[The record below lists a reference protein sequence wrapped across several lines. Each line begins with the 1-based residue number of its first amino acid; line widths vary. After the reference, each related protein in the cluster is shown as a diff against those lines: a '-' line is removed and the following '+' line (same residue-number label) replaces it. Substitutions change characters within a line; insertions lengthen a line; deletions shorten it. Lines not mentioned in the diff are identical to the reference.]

1 MKKSEF
7 ENIVKKRTHLINEVL
22 GKKNTEYATEEDC
35 FHNFKAAGKKES
47 ISPVAALRGMMLKHV
62 ISVDDLMS
70 LYEKDASKLKEKV
83 IEEKLGD
90 YINYLI
96 LLEGLLLENLKGV
109 TKMSTTV
116 LDERK
121 LNGSN

>member
-1 MKKSEF
+1 MKKAEF
-7 ENIVKKRTHLINEVL
+7 ENIVKKRVYLINEVL

-35 FHNFKAAGKKES
+35 FHNFKAAGRKEG
-47 ISPVAALRGMMLKHV
+47 ISPVAALKGMLLKHV
-62 ISVDDLMS
+62 ISVDDLMK
-70 LYEKDASKLKEKV
+70 LYEEKPSKLKEKV

-109 TKMSTTV
+109 NNEACESMP
-116 LDERK
+116 
-121 LNGSN
+121 